1 MTELEFAV
9 ATIGAYVIQ
18 YGNAMGLPKSIID
31 YVAARTAVL
40 FIWSMLI
47 PT

>member
-1 MTELEFAV
+1 MNQLEIAV
-9 ATIGAYVIQ
+9 AIIGAYVIQ
-18 YGNAMGLPKSIID
+18 YGNAMGLPRSIVGYI
-31 YVAARTAVL
+31 AARTAVL